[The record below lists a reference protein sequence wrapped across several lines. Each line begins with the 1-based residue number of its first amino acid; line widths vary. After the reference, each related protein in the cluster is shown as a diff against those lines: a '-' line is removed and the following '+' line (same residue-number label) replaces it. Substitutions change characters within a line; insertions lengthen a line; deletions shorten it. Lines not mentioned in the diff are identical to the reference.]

1 MPYKTRKVRGK
12 NCYKV
17 YKPSNGKIFAKC
29 TTKEKA
35 LRQTRL
41 LKAVRFNKNF
51 KPIRSNR
58 TMKKTKNSNKKS

>member
-29 TTKEKA
+29 TTKDKA
-35 LRQTRL
+35 LKQMRL

-58 TMKKTKNSNKKS
+58 TIKKTKNSNKKS

>member
-29 TTKEKA
+29 TTKDQA
-35 LRQTRL
+35 LKQMRL

-58 TMKKTKNSNKKS
+58 TIKKTKNSNKKS

>member
-58 TMKKTKNSNKKS
+58 TMKKPKNSNKKS

>member
-17 YKPSNGKIFAKC
+17 YKPTTRRVFAKC

-35 LRQTRL
+35 NKQMRL
-41 LKAVRFNKNF
+41 LRAIRFNKRF
-51 KPIRSNR
+51 VSLSNR
-58 TMKKTKNSNKKS
+58 TRRKHTKTNKGRR